1 MTMGWSRVW
10 LGVALF
16 AWASLFAASLLIFDS
31 SRDLANGLAIAL
43 GLNFPSAG
51 PIVNFSRL
59 FGPFWFYL
67 LSIPFALGA
76 GVKLVVWGIGLL
88 SAAKLWVAWRL
99 GREWGS
105 PMLGLAWAAIL
116 LVPGWAM
123 VSALVPSHVS
133 MVEVFVLLAL
143 WFAVRA
149 GANGGLRDLI
159 LMAIAYSLAMH
170 GHPTSVIYAP
180 MLAWLSRRAWWFN
193 PYRLG
198 AALTAFGLP
207 FLPLIVS
214 VLVSAANDS
223 GSTETVAAGASV
235 ADVLTT
241 LWARLLSTPAVAW
254 SWTLQVSELPT
265 SVASGS
271 PGAALLHALWA
282 VLGLAAL
289 AGGLLALWRREWRL
303 IGLIAYVVA
312 SFCVIVLM
320 RDVHGAWMF
329 IAILPI
335 TALAMVLAIAQVLP
349 QRWHARA
356 SVLLAVCS
364 LSAVLWTGQMLKH
377 VEDDGE
383 LRLSNRV
390 IADVAQWADAE
401 PSPLPWIRADRHD
414 SIARR
419 LCGQDAARLHGD
431 VAGLLRMS
439 NGVALARQCG
449 AQQQLMLGGAGAA
462 GQVGLPA
469 GMLRRMGMP
478 EALFQTDRM
487 GFVALQPTEVVSEFG
502 GFPLRLD
509 WLFPVPDPAW
519 WANRTVTTLQVDIAC
534 PKGEWLL
541 LSDLSVGLNLMTF
554 TLTSENGPRTPDV
567 TTMLTSAWRCDGNS
581 LHLQVSAFDM
591 RLVDVFRISAQHPS
605 VPSMFAYPANVVGGS
620 SSH

>member
-1 MTMGWSRVW
+1 MNTWWPRIW
-10 LGVALF
+10 LGVALL
-16 AWASLFAASLLIFDS
+16 AWASLFPASLLVFDS

-105 PMLGLAWAAIL
+105 PTLGLAWAALL

-123 VSALVPSHVS
+123 VSALVPTHVS
-133 MVEVFVLLAL
+133 VVEVFVLLAL

-149 GANGGLRDLI
+149 GANGGLRDLS
-159 LMAIAYSLAMH
+159 LMAVAFSLAMH

-180 MLAWLSRRAWWFN
+180 MLAWLSRRVWWFR
-193 PYRLG
+193 PLRLS
-198 AALTAFGLP
+198 AALAAFGLP

-214 VLVSAANDS
+214 VLASAANES
-223 GSTETVAAGASV
+223 GTEAVATGGSMAE
-235 ADVLTT
+235 VLAV
-241 LWARLLSTPAVAW
+241 LWARLLSFPAVAW
-254 SWTLQVSELPT
+254 SWTMQVSELPA
-265 SVASGS
+265 SVANGR
-271 PGAALLHALWA
+271 PGATLLHALWLL
-282 VLGLAAL
+282 LGLAAV
-289 AGGLLALWRREWRL
+289 AGGLLALWRRDWRL
-303 IGLIAYVVA
+303 IALIAYVTA

-320 RDVHGAWMF
+320 RDMHGAWMF

-335 TALAMVLAIAQVLP
+335 TALAMVLTIAHVLP
-349 QRWHARA
+349 GRWHAA
-356 SVLLAVCS
+356 GSLLLAVCS
-364 LSAVLWTGQMLKH
+364 LSAVLWTAQMLKH

-383 LRLSNRV
+383 LSLSNRV
-390 IADVAQWADAE
+390 IADVAQWADPE

-414 SIARR
+414 SLARR
-419 LCGQDAARLHGD
+419 LCGQDDLRLHGD

-449 AQQQLMLGGAGAA
+449 PRQQSFLGGVAGMSQA
-462 GQVGLPA
+462 GLPA
-469 GMLRRMGMP
+469 GMLRRMGML
-478 EALFQTDRM
+478 EANFQVDRM
-487 GFVALQPTEVVSEFG
+487 GFVALQPTEVLTEFG

-519 WANRTVTTLQVDIAC
+519 WANRSVTTQQVDIAC
-534 PKGEWLL
+534 PKDEWLL
-541 LSDLSVGLNLMTF
+541 ISDLSVGLNLMTF
-554 TLTSENGPRTPDV
+554 EVASAQGPRTPDA
-567 TTMLTSAWRCDGNS
+567 TTMLTSAWRCEGDN
-581 LHLQVSAFDM
+581 LHLQVTAFDM
-591 RLVDVFRISAQHPS
+591 RLVDVFRISIQRPS
-605 VPSMFAYPANVVGGS
+605 VPSMFAYPANVEGDS